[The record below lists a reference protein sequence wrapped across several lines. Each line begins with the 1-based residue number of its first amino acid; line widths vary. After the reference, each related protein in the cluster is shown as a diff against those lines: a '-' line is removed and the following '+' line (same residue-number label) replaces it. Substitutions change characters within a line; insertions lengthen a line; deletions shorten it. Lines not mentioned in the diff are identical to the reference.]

1 MDANYA
7 LAASSAFED
16 KVRLKVRVERI
27 IYPKNGQTSG
37 SWTIAAF
44 RIEEVLEGEVPE
56 CFQWSLRFTAK
67 GSMPALNARDT
78 YTMVAHLVE
87 DAKYGLQYEVDL
99 MCLDYDLTDKDDQ
112 LKFFSFFLTP
122 TQTAAL
128 YENCDN
134 PLVLLQNHDTKA
146 LMKIKGIGPVTAQR
160 MINKYED
167 SKDLSLAFVR
177 FYDLG
182 LTKGAIEKLV
192 HFYGSPEAAVEVIEK
207 NPYLLIIQVP
217 GYGWAKADAIAMS
230 QGLAH
235 DSDERMGAYLVHYLR
250 EQAEMNG
257 NSWVSVEDL
266 CVVIDQVC
274 DPQNDERIYELI
286 RRNIKNHVLY
296 YDKETERVGLME
308 YRELEQQIANE
319 ILRIQRG
326 AAHIEINPERA
337 ETIIRSVELEQGFE
351 YTEEQRTAIWN
362 TLNNQFSILTGG
374 AGCVDCD
381 TEFFNGERWK
391 RIADYQ
397 PGDKVLQY
405 NPETKTAQLVTP
417 LRYIKQNCEEFWHI
431 QGRIFD
437 QCVSD
442 DHLMAY
448 HRSRTDNLI
457 TEPAETFVPKIQKG
471 YYCTTPSGFFF
482 DGPGIDLTDE
492 QIELMCAVIC
502 DGSLMSA
509 TSERCRFH
517 LKKER
522 KKERLVD
529 ICQRANVAVVSSPSA
544 SEGYT
549 DFYLNTPL
557 RTKEFTAEWYSCS
570 QHQLQL
576 IANNIRFWD
585 GHEYKNGSSNFS
597 SNVKANA
604 DFVQFVFASTGHRS
618 SIYTL
623 NRSGEQYL
631 TNGKTY
637 TRKSVDF
644 RVNYATSSKVPYPY
658 AKDKGTAITRV
669 RSIDGYKYCFTLP
682 TGYWV
687 SRRNGK
693 ISILHNCG
701 KSSTV
706 NGIAHVLEAHN
717 FRVAQVSLSG
727 RAASKLTEITHIE
740 GKTIHRLLKYD
751 PESGKFFHNK
761 ENPVPYDI
769 IIGDEVSMWGG
780 EITLSLLQAIPTGAK
795 VLFIGDT
802 KQLEAIGLASVLTD
816 TIKSNTM
823 PTVQLTKI
831 QRQQA
836 DSGIITQSLK
846 VACGEQIVGPK
857 TSGVEYRGVR
867 KDFKLVTYIDSALT
881 QSKIIDEF
889 KELYINQHV
898 PANDIQVLVPMRS
911 RGEASCRA
919 LNLAI
924 QEIVNG
930 TPSVDEITVPYTDG
944 NYKYSYTYRPND
956 RIIIMKNNYKTINIE
971 GNKEPIYNGNV
982 GYIKQIGPDF
992 MIVNLTEQGDIILG
1006 AEDYNNLSLGYA
1018 ITVHKKQGD
1027 SSPYVIGAIDSSS
1040 YALMSKELLYT
1051 MITRARKYCVL
1062 IGQKKILQQAVR
1074 ISRVKTKQTWLCEL
1088 LQEATKPKEYLDDQ
1102 KVSITQ
1108 L

>member
-362 TLNNQFSILTGG
+362 TLNNQFSILTGS
-374 AGCVDCD
+374 AGV
-381 TEFFNGERWK
+381 
-391 RIADYQ
+391 
-397 PGDKVLQY
+397 
-405 NPETKTAQLVTP
+405 
-417 LRYIKQNCEEFWHI
+417 
-431 QGRIFD
+431 
-437 QCVSD
+437 
-442 DHLMAY
+442 
-448 HRSRTDNLI
+448 
-457 TEPAETFVPKIQKG
+457 
-471 YYCTTPSGFFF
+471 
-482 DGPGIDLTDE
+482 
-492 QIELMCAVIC
+492 
-502 DGSLMSA
+502 
-509 TSERCRFH
+509 
-517 LKKER
+517 
-522 KKERLVD
+522 
-529 ICQRANVAVVSSPSA
+529 
-544 SEGYT
+544 
-549 DFYLNTPL
+549 
-557 RTKEFTAEWYSCS
+557 
-570 QHQLQL
+570 
-576 IANNIRFWD
+576 
-585 GHEYKNGSSNFS
+585 
-597 SNVKANA
+597 
-604 DFVQFVFASTGHRS
+604 
-618 SIYTL
+618 
-623 NRSGEQYL
+623 
-631 TNGKTY
+631 
-637 TRKSVDF
+637 
-644 RVNYATSSKVPYPY
+644 
-658 AKDKGTAITRV
+658 
-669 RSIDGYKYCFTLP
+669 
-682 TGYWV
+682 
-687 SRRNGK
+687 
-693 ISILHNCG
+693 G
-701 KSSTV
+701 KSSVV

-816 TIKSNTM
+816 TIKSHTM

-1062 IGQKKILQQAVR
+1062 IGQKKILQQAVK

-1088 LQEATKPKEYLDDQ
+1088 LQEATKPKEYLDEQ
-1102 KVSITQ
+1102 KV
-1108 L
+1108 

>member
-1 MDANYA
+1 MDANCA

-44 RIEEVLEGEVPE
+44 RIEEVLEGEVPD
-56 CFQWSLRFTAK
+56 CFQLSLRFTAK
-67 GSMPALNARDT
+67 GSMPALNALDT

-99 MCLDYDLTDKDDQ
+99 MCLDYDMTDKDDQ
-112 LKFFSFFLTP
+112 FKFFSFFLTP
-122 TQTAAL
+122 TQTATL
-128 YENCDN
+128 YESCDN
-134 PLVLLQNHDTKA
+134 PLELLQNHDTKA

-351 YTEEQRTAIWN
+351 YTEEQRTAIWH
-362 TLNNQFSILTGG
+362 TLNNQFSILTGS
-374 AGCVDCD
+374 AG
-381 TEFFNGERWK
+381 T
-391 RIADYQ
+391 
-397 PGDKVLQY
+397 
-405 NPETKTAQLVTP
+405 
-417 LRYIKQNCEEFWHI
+417 
-431 QGRIFD
+431 
-437 QCVSD
+437 
-442 DHLMAY
+442 
-448 HRSRTDNLI
+448 
-457 TEPAETFVPKIQKG
+457 
-471 YYCTTPSGFFF
+471 
-482 DGPGIDLTDE
+482 
-492 QIELMCAVIC
+492 
-502 DGSLMSA
+502 
-509 TSERCRFH
+509 
-517 LKKER
+517 
-522 KKERLVD
+522 
-529 ICQRANVAVVSSPSA
+529 
-544 SEGYT
+544 
-549 DFYLNTPL
+549 
-557 RTKEFTAEWYSCS
+557 
-570 QHQLQL
+570 
-576 IANNIRFWD
+576 
-585 GHEYKNGSSNFS
+585 
-597 SNVKANA
+597 
-604 DFVQFVFASTGHRS
+604 
-618 SIYTL
+618 
-623 NRSGEQYL
+623 
-631 TNGKTY
+631 
-637 TRKSVDF
+637 
-644 RVNYATSSKVPYPY
+644 
-658 AKDKGTAITRV
+658 
-669 RSIDGYKYCFTLP
+669 
-682 TGYWV
+682 
-687 SRRNGK
+687 
-693 ISILHNCG
+693 G
-701 KSSTV
+701 KSSAV

-751 PESGKFFHNK
+751 PDSGKFFHNK
-761 ENPVPYDI
+761 ENHVPYDI

-816 TIKSNTM
+816 TIKSHTM

-898 PANDIQVLVPMRS
+898 SANDIQVLVPMRS

-930 TPSVDEITVPYTDG
+930 KPSVDEITVPYTDG

-992 MIVNLTEQGDIILG
+992 MIVNLTEQGDIVLG
-1006 AEDYNNLSLGYA
+1006 ADDYNNLSLGYA

-1062 IGQKKILQQAVR
+1062 VGQKKILQQAVR

-1088 LQEATKPKEYLDDQ
+1088 LQEATKPKE
-1102 KVSITQ
+1102 
-1108 L
+1108 

>member
-44 RIEEVLEGEVPE
+44 RIEEVLEGEVPD

-362 TLNNQFSILTGG
+362 TLNNQFSILTGS
-374 AGCVDCD
+374 AGV
-381 TEFFNGERWK
+381 
-391 RIADYQ
+391 
-397 PGDKVLQY
+397 
-405 NPETKTAQLVTP
+405 
-417 LRYIKQNCEEFWHI
+417 
-431 QGRIFD
+431 
-437 QCVSD
+437 
-442 DHLMAY
+442 
-448 HRSRTDNLI
+448 
-457 TEPAETFVPKIQKG
+457 
-471 YYCTTPSGFFF
+471 
-482 DGPGIDLTDE
+482 
-492 QIELMCAVIC
+492 
-502 DGSLMSA
+502 
-509 TSERCRFH
+509 
-517 LKKER
+517 
-522 KKERLVD
+522 
-529 ICQRANVAVVSSPSA
+529 
-544 SEGYT
+544 
-549 DFYLNTPL
+549 
-557 RTKEFTAEWYSCS
+557 
-570 QHQLQL
+570 
-576 IANNIRFWD
+576 
-585 GHEYKNGSSNFS
+585 
-597 SNVKANA
+597 
-604 DFVQFVFASTGHRS
+604 
-618 SIYTL
+618 
-623 NRSGEQYL
+623 
-631 TNGKTY
+631 
-637 TRKSVDF
+637 
-644 RVNYATSSKVPYPY
+644 
-658 AKDKGTAITRV
+658 
-669 RSIDGYKYCFTLP
+669 
-682 TGYWV
+682 
-687 SRRNGK
+687 
-693 ISILHNCG
+693 G
-701 KSSTV
+701 KSSVV

-761 ENPVPYDI
+761 ENPLPYDI

-816 TIKSNTM
+816 TIKSHTM

-1062 IGQKKILQQAVR
+1062 IGQKKILQQAVK

-1088 LQEATKPKEYLDDQ
+1088 LQEATKSKESLDEQ
-1102 KVSITQ
+1102 KV
-1108 L
+1108 

>member
-67 GSMPALNARDT
+67 GSMPALNALDT

-326 AAHIEINPERA
+326 AAHIEINSERA

-362 TLNNQFSILTGG
+362 TLDNQFSILTGS
-374 AGCVDCD
+374 AGV
-381 TEFFNGERWK
+381 
-391 RIADYQ
+391 
-397 PGDKVLQY
+397 
-405 NPETKTAQLVTP
+405 
-417 LRYIKQNCEEFWHI
+417 
-431 QGRIFD
+431 
-437 QCVSD
+437 
-442 DHLMAY
+442 
-448 HRSRTDNLI
+448 
-457 TEPAETFVPKIQKG
+457 
-471 YYCTTPSGFFF
+471 
-482 DGPGIDLTDE
+482 
-492 QIELMCAVIC
+492 
-502 DGSLMSA
+502 
-509 TSERCRFH
+509 
-517 LKKER
+517 
-522 KKERLVD
+522 
-529 ICQRANVAVVSSPSA
+529 
-544 SEGYT
+544 
-549 DFYLNTPL
+549 
-557 RTKEFTAEWYSCS
+557 
-570 QHQLQL
+570 
-576 IANNIRFWD
+576 
-585 GHEYKNGSSNFS
+585 
-597 SNVKANA
+597 
-604 DFVQFVFASTGHRS
+604 
-618 SIYTL
+618 
-623 NRSGEQYL
+623 
-631 TNGKTY
+631 
-637 TRKSVDF
+637 
-644 RVNYATSSKVPYPY
+644 
-658 AKDKGTAITRV
+658 
-669 RSIDGYKYCFTLP
+669 
-682 TGYWV
+682 
-687 SRRNGK
+687 
-693 ISILHNCG
+693 G
-701 KSSTV
+701 KSSVV

-992 MIVNLTEQGDIILG
+992 MIVNLTEQGDIVLG

>member
-362 TLNNQFSILTGG
+362 TLNNQFSILTGS
-374 AGCVDCD
+374 AGV
-381 TEFFNGERWK
+381 
-391 RIADYQ
+391 
-397 PGDKVLQY
+397 
-405 NPETKTAQLVTP
+405 
-417 LRYIKQNCEEFWHI
+417 
-431 QGRIFD
+431 
-437 QCVSD
+437 
-442 DHLMAY
+442 
-448 HRSRTDNLI
+448 
-457 TEPAETFVPKIQKG
+457 
-471 YYCTTPSGFFF
+471 
-482 DGPGIDLTDE
+482 
-492 QIELMCAVIC
+492 
-502 DGSLMSA
+502 
-509 TSERCRFH
+509 
-517 LKKER
+517 
-522 KKERLVD
+522 
-529 ICQRANVAVVSSPSA
+529 
-544 SEGYT
+544 
-549 DFYLNTPL
+549 
-557 RTKEFTAEWYSCS
+557 
-570 QHQLQL
+570 
-576 IANNIRFWD
+576 
-585 GHEYKNGSSNFS
+585 
-597 SNVKANA
+597 
-604 DFVQFVFASTGHRS
+604 
-618 SIYTL
+618 
-623 NRSGEQYL
+623 
-631 TNGKTY
+631 
-637 TRKSVDF
+637 
-644 RVNYATSSKVPYPY
+644 
-658 AKDKGTAITRV
+658 
-669 RSIDGYKYCFTLP
+669 
-682 TGYWV
+682 
-687 SRRNGK
+687 
-693 ISILHNCG
+693 G
-701 KSSTV
+701 KSSVV

-761 ENPVPYDI
+761 ENPLPYDI

-1062 IGQKKILQQAVR
+1062 IGQKKILQQAVK

-1088 LQEATKPKEYLDDQ
+1088 LQEATKSKESLDEQ
-1102 KVSITQ
+1102 KV
-1108 L
+1108 

>member
-67 GSMPALNARDT
+67 GSMPALNALDT

-362 TLNNQFSILTGG
+362 TLNNQFSILTGS
-374 AGCVDCD
+374 AGV
-381 TEFFNGERWK
+381 
-391 RIADYQ
+391 
-397 PGDKVLQY
+397 
-405 NPETKTAQLVTP
+405 
-417 LRYIKQNCEEFWHI
+417 
-431 QGRIFD
+431 
-437 QCVSD
+437 
-442 DHLMAY
+442 
-448 HRSRTDNLI
+448 
-457 TEPAETFVPKIQKG
+457 
-471 YYCTTPSGFFF
+471 
-482 DGPGIDLTDE
+482 
-492 QIELMCAVIC
+492 
-502 DGSLMSA
+502 
-509 TSERCRFH
+509 
-517 LKKER
+517 
-522 KKERLVD
+522 
-529 ICQRANVAVVSSPSA
+529 
-544 SEGYT
+544 
-549 DFYLNTPL
+549 
-557 RTKEFTAEWYSCS
+557 
-570 QHQLQL
+570 
-576 IANNIRFWD
+576 
-585 GHEYKNGSSNFS
+585 
-597 SNVKANA
+597 
-604 DFVQFVFASTGHRS
+604 
-618 SIYTL
+618 
-623 NRSGEQYL
+623 
-631 TNGKTY
+631 
-637 TRKSVDF
+637 
-644 RVNYATSSKVPYPY
+644 
-658 AKDKGTAITRV
+658 
-669 RSIDGYKYCFTLP
+669 
-682 TGYWV
+682 
-687 SRRNGK
+687 
-693 ISILHNCG
+693 G
-701 KSSTV
+701 KSSVV

-992 MIVNLTEQGDIILG
+992 MIVNLTEQGDIVLG
-1006 AEDYNNLSLGYA
+1006 VEDYNNLSLGYA

-1062 IGQKKILQQAVR
+1062 IGQKKILQQAVK

-1088 LQEATKPKEYLDDQ
+1088 LQEATKSKESLDEQ
-1102 KVSITQ
+1102 KV
-1108 L
+1108 

>member
-44 RIEEVLEGEVPE
+44 RIEEVLEGEVPD
-56 CFQWSLRFTAK
+56 CFQRSLRFTAK

-134 PLVLLQNHDTKA
+134 PLALLQNHDTKA
-146 LMKIKGIGPVTAQR
+146 LTKIKGIGPVTAQR

-362 TLNNQFSILTGG
+362 TLNNQFSILTGS
-374 AGCVDCD
+374 AGV
-381 TEFFNGERWK
+381 
-391 RIADYQ
+391 
-397 PGDKVLQY
+397 
-405 NPETKTAQLVTP
+405 
-417 LRYIKQNCEEFWHI
+417 
-431 QGRIFD
+431 
-437 QCVSD
+437 
-442 DHLMAY
+442 
-448 HRSRTDNLI
+448 
-457 TEPAETFVPKIQKG
+457 
-471 YYCTTPSGFFF
+471 
-482 DGPGIDLTDE
+482 
-492 QIELMCAVIC
+492 
-502 DGSLMSA
+502 
-509 TSERCRFH
+509 
-517 LKKER
+517 
-522 KKERLVD
+522 
-529 ICQRANVAVVSSPSA
+529 
-544 SEGYT
+544 
-549 DFYLNTPL
+549 
-557 RTKEFTAEWYSCS
+557 
-570 QHQLQL
+570 
-576 IANNIRFWD
+576 
-585 GHEYKNGSSNFS
+585 
-597 SNVKANA
+597 
-604 DFVQFVFASTGHRS
+604 
-618 SIYTL
+618 
-623 NRSGEQYL
+623 
-631 TNGKTY
+631 
-637 TRKSVDF
+637 
-644 RVNYATSSKVPYPY
+644 
-658 AKDKGTAITRV
+658 
-669 RSIDGYKYCFTLP
+669 
-682 TGYWV
+682 
-687 SRRNGK
+687 
-693 ISILHNCG
+693 G
-701 KSSTV
+701 KSSVV

-816 TIKSNTM
+816 TIKSHTM

-992 MIVNLTEQGDIILG
+992 MIVNLTEQGDIVLG

-1062 IGQKKILQQAVR
+1062 IGQKKILQQAVK

-1088 LQEATKPKEYLDDQ
+1088 LQEATKPKESLDEQ
-1102 KVSITQ
+1102 KV
-1108 L
+1108 

>member
-160 MINKYED
+160 IINKYED

-326 AAHIEINPERA
+326 AAHIEINSERA

-362 TLNNQFSILTGG
+362 TLDNQFSILTGS
-374 AGCVDCD
+374 AGV
-381 TEFFNGERWK
+381 
-391 RIADYQ
+391 
-397 PGDKVLQY
+397 
-405 NPETKTAQLVTP
+405 
-417 LRYIKQNCEEFWHI
+417 
-431 QGRIFD
+431 
-437 QCVSD
+437 
-442 DHLMAY
+442 
-448 HRSRTDNLI
+448 
-457 TEPAETFVPKIQKG
+457 
-471 YYCTTPSGFFF
+471 
-482 DGPGIDLTDE
+482 
-492 QIELMCAVIC
+492 
-502 DGSLMSA
+502 
-509 TSERCRFH
+509 
-517 LKKER
+517 
-522 KKERLVD
+522 
-529 ICQRANVAVVSSPSA
+529 
-544 SEGYT
+544 
-549 DFYLNTPL
+549 
-557 RTKEFTAEWYSCS
+557 
-570 QHQLQL
+570 
-576 IANNIRFWD
+576 
-585 GHEYKNGSSNFS
+585 
-597 SNVKANA
+597 
-604 DFVQFVFASTGHRS
+604 
-618 SIYTL
+618 
-623 NRSGEQYL
+623 
-631 TNGKTY
+631 
-637 TRKSVDF
+637 
-644 RVNYATSSKVPYPY
+644 
-658 AKDKGTAITRV
+658 
-669 RSIDGYKYCFTLP
+669 
-682 TGYWV
+682 
-687 SRRNGK
+687 
-693 ISILHNCG
+693 G
-701 KSSTV
+701 KSSVV

-816 TIKSNTM
+816 TIKSHTM

-992 MIVNLTEQGDIILG
+992 MIVNLTEQGDIVLG
-1006 AEDYNNLSLGYA
+1006 VEDYNNLSLGYA

-1062 IGQKKILQQAVR
+1062 IGQKKILQQAVK

-1088 LQEATKPKEYLDDQ
+1088 LQEATKSKESLDEQ
-1102 KVSITQ
+1102 KV
-1108 L
+1108 

>member
-56 CFQWSLRFTAK
+56 CFQWSLRFNAK

-362 TLNNQFSILTGG
+362 TLNNQFSILTGS
-374 AGCVDCD
+374 AGV
-381 TEFFNGERWK
+381 
-391 RIADYQ
+391 
-397 PGDKVLQY
+397 
-405 NPETKTAQLVTP
+405 
-417 LRYIKQNCEEFWHI
+417 
-431 QGRIFD
+431 
-437 QCVSD
+437 
-442 DHLMAY
+442 
-448 HRSRTDNLI
+448 
-457 TEPAETFVPKIQKG
+457 
-471 YYCTTPSGFFF
+471 
-482 DGPGIDLTDE
+482 
-492 QIELMCAVIC
+492 
-502 DGSLMSA
+502 
-509 TSERCRFH
+509 
-517 LKKER
+517 
-522 KKERLVD
+522 
-529 ICQRANVAVVSSPSA
+529 
-544 SEGYT
+544 
-549 DFYLNTPL
+549 
-557 RTKEFTAEWYSCS
+557 
-570 QHQLQL
+570 
-576 IANNIRFWD
+576 
-585 GHEYKNGSSNFS
+585 
-597 SNVKANA
+597 
-604 DFVQFVFASTGHRS
+604 
-618 SIYTL
+618 
-623 NRSGEQYL
+623 
-631 TNGKTY
+631 
-637 TRKSVDF
+637 
-644 RVNYATSSKVPYPY
+644 
-658 AKDKGTAITRV
+658 
-669 RSIDGYKYCFTLP
+669 
-682 TGYWV
+682 
-687 SRRNGK
+687 
-693 ISILHNCG
+693 G
-701 KSSTV
+701 KSSVV

-751 PESGKFFHNK
+751 LESGKFFHNK
-761 ENPVPYDI
+761 ENPLPYDI

-816 TIKSNTM
+816 TIKSHTM

-1062 IGQKKILQQAVR
+1062 IGQKKILQQAVK

-1088 LQEATKPKEYLDDQ
+1088 LQEATKPKEYADDQ
-1102 KVSITQ
+1102 QV
-1108 L
+1108 

>member
-1 MDANYA
+1 MDANCA

-44 RIEEVLEGEVPE
+44 RIEEVLGGEVPD
-56 CFQWSLRFTAK
+56 CFQLSLRFTAK
-67 GSMPALNARDT
+67 GSMPALNALDT

-99 MCLDYDLTDKDDQ
+99 MCLDYDMTDKDDQ
-112 LKFFSFFLTP
+112 FKFFSFFLTP
-122 TQTAAL
+122 TQTATL
-128 YENCDN
+128 YESCDN
-134 PLVLLQNHDTKA
+134 PLELLQNHDTKA

-167 SKDLSLAFVR
+167 GKDLSLAFVR

-257 NSWVSVEDL
+257 NSWVSIEDL

-351 YTEEQRTAIWN
+351 YTEEQRTAIWH
-362 TLNNQFSILTGG
+362 TLNNQFSILTGS
-374 AGCVDCD
+374 AG
-381 TEFFNGERWK
+381 T
-391 RIADYQ
+391 
-397 PGDKVLQY
+397 
-405 NPETKTAQLVTP
+405 
-417 LRYIKQNCEEFWHI
+417 
-431 QGRIFD
+431 
-437 QCVSD
+437 
-442 DHLMAY
+442 
-448 HRSRTDNLI
+448 
-457 TEPAETFVPKIQKG
+457 
-471 YYCTTPSGFFF
+471 
-482 DGPGIDLTDE
+482 
-492 QIELMCAVIC
+492 
-502 DGSLMSA
+502 
-509 TSERCRFH
+509 
-517 LKKER
+517 
-522 KKERLVD
+522 
-529 ICQRANVAVVSSPSA
+529 
-544 SEGYT
+544 
-549 DFYLNTPL
+549 
-557 RTKEFTAEWYSCS
+557 
-570 QHQLQL
+570 
-576 IANNIRFWD
+576 
-585 GHEYKNGSSNFS
+585 
-597 SNVKANA
+597 
-604 DFVQFVFASTGHRS
+604 
-618 SIYTL
+618 
-623 NRSGEQYL
+623 
-631 TNGKTY
+631 
-637 TRKSVDF
+637 
-644 RVNYATSSKVPYPY
+644 
-658 AKDKGTAITRV
+658 
-669 RSIDGYKYCFTLP
+669 
-682 TGYWV
+682 
-687 SRRNGK
+687 
-693 ISILHNCG
+693 G
-701 KSSTV
+701 KSSAV

-751 PESGKFFHNK
+751 PDSGKFFHNK

-816 TIKSNTM
+816 TIKSHTM

-898 PANDIQVLVPMRS
+898 SANDIQVLVPMRS

-930 TPSVDEITVPYTDG
+930 KPSVDEITVPYTDG

-956 RIIIMKNNYKTINIE
+956 RIIIMKNNYKTINME

-992 MIVNLTEQGDIILG
+992 MIVNLTEQGDIVLG
-1006 AEDYNNLSLGYA
+1006 ADDYNNLSLGYA

-1062 IGQKKILQQAVR
+1062 VGQKKILQQAVR

-1102 KVSITQ
+1102 QV
-1108 L
+1108 

>member
-274 DPQNDERIYELI
+274 DPHNDERIYELI

-326 AAHIEINPERA
+326 AAHIEINSERA

-362 TLNNQFSILTGG
+362 TLDNQFSILTGS
-374 AGCVDCD
+374 AGV
-381 TEFFNGERWK
+381 
-391 RIADYQ
+391 
-397 PGDKVLQY
+397 
-405 NPETKTAQLVTP
+405 
-417 LRYIKQNCEEFWHI
+417 
-431 QGRIFD
+431 
-437 QCVSD
+437 
-442 DHLMAY
+442 
-448 HRSRTDNLI
+448 
-457 TEPAETFVPKIQKG
+457 
-471 YYCTTPSGFFF
+471 
-482 DGPGIDLTDE
+482 
-492 QIELMCAVIC
+492 
-502 DGSLMSA
+502 
-509 TSERCRFH
+509 
-517 LKKER
+517 
-522 KKERLVD
+522 
-529 ICQRANVAVVSSPSA
+529 
-544 SEGYT
+544 
-549 DFYLNTPL
+549 
-557 RTKEFTAEWYSCS
+557 
-570 QHQLQL
+570 
-576 IANNIRFWD
+576 
-585 GHEYKNGSSNFS
+585 
-597 SNVKANA
+597 
-604 DFVQFVFASTGHRS
+604 
-618 SIYTL
+618 
-623 NRSGEQYL
+623 
-631 TNGKTY
+631 
-637 TRKSVDF
+637 
-644 RVNYATSSKVPYPY
+644 
-658 AKDKGTAITRV
+658 
-669 RSIDGYKYCFTLP
+669 
-682 TGYWV
+682 
-687 SRRNGK
+687 
-693 ISILHNCG
+693 G
-701 KSSTV
+701 KSSVV

-816 TIKSNTM
+816 TIKSHTM

-992 MIVNLTEQGDIILG
+992 MIVNLTEQGDIVLG
-1006 AEDYNNLSLGYA
+1006 VEDYNNLSLGYA

-1062 IGQKKILQQAVR
+1062 IGQKKILQQAVK

-1088 LQEATKPKEYLDDQ
+1088 LQEATKSKEYADDQ
-1102 KVSITQ
+1102 QV
-1108 L
+1108 

>member
-16 KVRLKVRVERI
+16 KVRLNVRVERI

-362 TLNNQFSILTGG
+362 TLNNQFSILTGS
-374 AGCVDCD
+374 AGV
-381 TEFFNGERWK
+381 
-391 RIADYQ
+391 
-397 PGDKVLQY
+397 
-405 NPETKTAQLVTP
+405 
-417 LRYIKQNCEEFWHI
+417 
-431 QGRIFD
+431 
-437 QCVSD
+437 
-442 DHLMAY
+442 
-448 HRSRTDNLI
+448 
-457 TEPAETFVPKIQKG
+457 
-471 YYCTTPSGFFF
+471 
-482 DGPGIDLTDE
+482 
-492 QIELMCAVIC
+492 
-502 DGSLMSA
+502 
-509 TSERCRFH
+509 
-517 LKKER
+517 
-522 KKERLVD
+522 
-529 ICQRANVAVVSSPSA
+529 
-544 SEGYT
+544 
-549 DFYLNTPL
+549 
-557 RTKEFTAEWYSCS
+557 
-570 QHQLQL
+570 
-576 IANNIRFWD
+576 
-585 GHEYKNGSSNFS
+585 
-597 SNVKANA
+597 
-604 DFVQFVFASTGHRS
+604 
-618 SIYTL
+618 
-623 NRSGEQYL
+623 
-631 TNGKTY
+631 
-637 TRKSVDF
+637 
-644 RVNYATSSKVPYPY
+644 
-658 AKDKGTAITRV
+658 
-669 RSIDGYKYCFTLP
+669 
-682 TGYWV
+682 
-687 SRRNGK
+687 
-693 ISILHNCG
+693 G
-701 KSSTV
+701 KSSVV

-740 GKTIHRLLKYD
+740 GKTIHRLLKYE

-761 ENPVPYDI
+761 ENPLPYDI

-816 TIKSNTM
+816 TIKSHTM

-1062 IGQKKILQQAVR
+1062 IGQKKILQQAVK

-1088 LQEATKPKEYLDDQ
+1088 LQEATKSKESLDEQ
-1102 KVSITQ
+1102 KV
-1108 L
+1108 

>member
-326 AAHIEINPERA
+326 AAHIEINSERA

-362 TLNNQFSILTGG
+362 TLNNQFSILTGS
-374 AGCVDCD
+374 AGV
-381 TEFFNGERWK
+381 
-391 RIADYQ
+391 
-397 PGDKVLQY
+397 
-405 NPETKTAQLVTP
+405 
-417 LRYIKQNCEEFWHI
+417 
-431 QGRIFD
+431 
-437 QCVSD
+437 
-442 DHLMAY
+442 
-448 HRSRTDNLI
+448 
-457 TEPAETFVPKIQKG
+457 
-471 YYCTTPSGFFF
+471 
-482 DGPGIDLTDE
+482 
-492 QIELMCAVIC
+492 
-502 DGSLMSA
+502 
-509 TSERCRFH
+509 
-517 LKKER
+517 
-522 KKERLVD
+522 
-529 ICQRANVAVVSSPSA
+529 
-544 SEGYT
+544 
-549 DFYLNTPL
+549 
-557 RTKEFTAEWYSCS
+557 
-570 QHQLQL
+570 
-576 IANNIRFWD
+576 
-585 GHEYKNGSSNFS
+585 
-597 SNVKANA
+597 
-604 DFVQFVFASTGHRS
+604 
-618 SIYTL
+618 
-623 NRSGEQYL
+623 
-631 TNGKTY
+631 
-637 TRKSVDF
+637 
-644 RVNYATSSKVPYPY
+644 
-658 AKDKGTAITRV
+658 
-669 RSIDGYKYCFTLP
+669 
-682 TGYWV
+682 
-687 SRRNGK
+687 
-693 ISILHNCG
+693 G
-701 KSSTV
+701 KSSVV

-816 TIKSNTM
+816 TIKSHTM

-992 MIVNLTEQGDIILG
+992 MIVNLTEQGDIVLG
-1006 AEDYNNLSLGYA
+1006 VEDYNNLSLGYA

-1062 IGQKKILQQAVR
+1062 IGQKKILQQAVK

-1088 LQEATKPKEYLDDQ
+1088 LQEATKSKESLDEQ
-1102 KVSITQ
+1102 KV
-1108 L
+1108 

>member
-362 TLNNQFSILTGG
+362 TLDNQFSILTGS
-374 AGCVDCD
+374 AGV
-381 TEFFNGERWK
+381 
-391 RIADYQ
+391 
-397 PGDKVLQY
+397 
-405 NPETKTAQLVTP
+405 
-417 LRYIKQNCEEFWHI
+417 
-431 QGRIFD
+431 
-437 QCVSD
+437 
-442 DHLMAY
+442 
-448 HRSRTDNLI
+448 
-457 TEPAETFVPKIQKG
+457 
-471 YYCTTPSGFFF
+471 
-482 DGPGIDLTDE
+482 
-492 QIELMCAVIC
+492 
-502 DGSLMSA
+502 
-509 TSERCRFH
+509 
-517 LKKER
+517 
-522 KKERLVD
+522 
-529 ICQRANVAVVSSPSA
+529 
-544 SEGYT
+544 
-549 DFYLNTPL
+549 
-557 RTKEFTAEWYSCS
+557 
-570 QHQLQL
+570 
-576 IANNIRFWD
+576 
-585 GHEYKNGSSNFS
+585 
-597 SNVKANA
+597 
-604 DFVQFVFASTGHRS
+604 
-618 SIYTL
+618 
-623 NRSGEQYL
+623 
-631 TNGKTY
+631 
-637 TRKSVDF
+637 
-644 RVNYATSSKVPYPY
+644 
-658 AKDKGTAITRV
+658 
-669 RSIDGYKYCFTLP
+669 
-682 TGYWV
+682 
-687 SRRNGK
+687 
-693 ISILHNCG
+693 G
-701 KSSTV
+701 KSSVV

-816 TIKSNTM
+816 TIKSHTM

-1062 IGQKKILQQAVR
+1062 IGQKKILQQAVK

-1088 LQEATKPKEYLDDQ
+1088 LQEATKPKEYADDQ
-1102 KVSITQ
+1102 QV
-1108 L
+1108 

>member
-362 TLNNQFSILTGG
+362 TLNNQFSILTGS
-374 AGCVDCD
+374 AGV
-381 TEFFNGERWK
+381 
-391 RIADYQ
+391 
-397 PGDKVLQY
+397 
-405 NPETKTAQLVTP
+405 
-417 LRYIKQNCEEFWHI
+417 
-431 QGRIFD
+431 
-437 QCVSD
+437 
-442 DHLMAY
+442 
-448 HRSRTDNLI
+448 
-457 TEPAETFVPKIQKG
+457 
-471 YYCTTPSGFFF
+471 
-482 DGPGIDLTDE
+482 
-492 QIELMCAVIC
+492 
-502 DGSLMSA
+502 
-509 TSERCRFH
+509 
-517 LKKER
+517 
-522 KKERLVD
+522 
-529 ICQRANVAVVSSPSA
+529 
-544 SEGYT
+544 
-549 DFYLNTPL
+549 
-557 RTKEFTAEWYSCS
+557 
-570 QHQLQL
+570 
-576 IANNIRFWD
+576 
-585 GHEYKNGSSNFS
+585 
-597 SNVKANA
+597 
-604 DFVQFVFASTGHRS
+604 
-618 SIYTL
+618 
-623 NRSGEQYL
+623 
-631 TNGKTY
+631 
-637 TRKSVDF
+637 
-644 RVNYATSSKVPYPY
+644 
-658 AKDKGTAITRV
+658 
-669 RSIDGYKYCFTLP
+669 
-682 TGYWV
+682 
-687 SRRNGK
+687 
-693 ISILHNCG
+693 G
-701 KSSTV
+701 KSSVV

-761 ENPVPYDI
+761 ENPLPYDI

-816 TIKSNTM
+816 TIKSHTM

-992 MIVNLTEQGDIILG
+992 MIVNLTEQGDIVLG

-1062 IGQKKILQQAVR
+1062 IGQKKILQQAVK

-1088 LQEATKPKEYLDDQ
+1088 LQEATKPKEYADDQ
-1102 KVSITQ
+1102 QV
-1108 L
+1108 

>member
-362 TLNNQFSILTGG
+362 TLNNQFSILTGS
-374 AGCVDCD
+374 AGV
-381 TEFFNGERWK
+381 
-391 RIADYQ
+391 
-397 PGDKVLQY
+397 
-405 NPETKTAQLVTP
+405 
-417 LRYIKQNCEEFWHI
+417 
-431 QGRIFD
+431 
-437 QCVSD
+437 
-442 DHLMAY
+442 
-448 HRSRTDNLI
+448 
-457 TEPAETFVPKIQKG
+457 
-471 YYCTTPSGFFF
+471 
-482 DGPGIDLTDE
+482 
-492 QIELMCAVIC
+492 
-502 DGSLMSA
+502 
-509 TSERCRFH
+509 
-517 LKKER
+517 
-522 KKERLVD
+522 
-529 ICQRANVAVVSSPSA
+529 
-544 SEGYT
+544 
-549 DFYLNTPL
+549 
-557 RTKEFTAEWYSCS
+557 
-570 QHQLQL
+570 
-576 IANNIRFWD
+576 
-585 GHEYKNGSSNFS
+585 
-597 SNVKANA
+597 
-604 DFVQFVFASTGHRS
+604 
-618 SIYTL
+618 
-623 NRSGEQYL
+623 
-631 TNGKTY
+631 
-637 TRKSVDF
+637 
-644 RVNYATSSKVPYPY
+644 
-658 AKDKGTAITRV
+658 
-669 RSIDGYKYCFTLP
+669 
-682 TGYWV
+682 
-687 SRRNGK
+687 
-693 ISILHNCG
+693 G
-701 KSSTV
+701 KSSVV

-992 MIVNLTEQGDIILG
+992 MIVNLTEQGDIVLG
-1006 AEDYNNLSLGYA
+1006 VEDYNNLSLGYA

-1062 IGQKKILQQAVR
+1062 IGQKKILQQAVK

-1088 LQEATKPKEYLDDQ
+1088 LQEATKSKESLDEQ
-1102 KVSITQ
+1102 KV
-1108 L
+1108 

>member
-362 TLNNQFSILTGG
+362 TLNNQFSILTGS
-374 AGCVDCD
+374 AGV
-381 TEFFNGERWK
+381 
-391 RIADYQ
+391 
-397 PGDKVLQY
+397 
-405 NPETKTAQLVTP
+405 
-417 LRYIKQNCEEFWHI
+417 
-431 QGRIFD
+431 
-437 QCVSD
+437 
-442 DHLMAY
+442 
-448 HRSRTDNLI
+448 
-457 TEPAETFVPKIQKG
+457 
-471 YYCTTPSGFFF
+471 
-482 DGPGIDLTDE
+482 
-492 QIELMCAVIC
+492 
-502 DGSLMSA
+502 
-509 TSERCRFH
+509 
-517 LKKER
+517 
-522 KKERLVD
+522 
-529 ICQRANVAVVSSPSA
+529 
-544 SEGYT
+544 
-549 DFYLNTPL
+549 
-557 RTKEFTAEWYSCS
+557 
-570 QHQLQL
+570 
-576 IANNIRFWD
+576 
-585 GHEYKNGSSNFS
+585 
-597 SNVKANA
+597 
-604 DFVQFVFASTGHRS
+604 
-618 SIYTL
+618 
-623 NRSGEQYL
+623 
-631 TNGKTY
+631 
-637 TRKSVDF
+637 
-644 RVNYATSSKVPYPY
+644 
-658 AKDKGTAITRV
+658 
-669 RSIDGYKYCFTLP
+669 
-682 TGYWV
+682 
-687 SRRNGK
+687 
-693 ISILHNCG
+693 G
-701 KSSTV
+701 KSSVV

-761 ENPVPYDI
+761 ENPLPYDI

-816 TIKSNTM
+816 TIKSHTM

-867 KDFKLVTYIDSALT
+867 KDFKLVTDIDSALT

-1062 IGQKKILQQAVR
+1062 IGQKKILQQAVK

-1088 LQEATKPKEYLDDQ
+1088 LQEATKSKESLDEQ
-1102 KVSITQ
+1102 KV
-1108 L
+1108 

>member
-67 GSMPALNARDT
+67 GSMPALNALDT

-362 TLNNQFSILTGG
+362 TLNNQFSILTGS
-374 AGCVDCD
+374 AGV
-381 TEFFNGERWK
+381 
-391 RIADYQ
+391 
-397 PGDKVLQY
+397 
-405 NPETKTAQLVTP
+405 
-417 LRYIKQNCEEFWHI
+417 
-431 QGRIFD
+431 
-437 QCVSD
+437 
-442 DHLMAY
+442 
-448 HRSRTDNLI
+448 
-457 TEPAETFVPKIQKG
+457 
-471 YYCTTPSGFFF
+471 
-482 DGPGIDLTDE
+482 
-492 QIELMCAVIC
+492 
-502 DGSLMSA
+502 
-509 TSERCRFH
+509 
-517 LKKER
+517 
-522 KKERLVD
+522 
-529 ICQRANVAVVSSPSA
+529 
-544 SEGYT
+544 
-549 DFYLNTPL
+549 
-557 RTKEFTAEWYSCS
+557 
-570 QHQLQL
+570 
-576 IANNIRFWD
+576 
-585 GHEYKNGSSNFS
+585 
-597 SNVKANA
+597 
-604 DFVQFVFASTGHRS
+604 
-618 SIYTL
+618 
-623 NRSGEQYL
+623 
-631 TNGKTY
+631 
-637 TRKSVDF
+637 
-644 RVNYATSSKVPYPY
+644 
-658 AKDKGTAITRV
+658 
-669 RSIDGYKYCFTLP
+669 
-682 TGYWV
+682 
-687 SRRNGK
+687 
-693 ISILHNCG
+693 G
-701 KSSTV
+701 KSSVV

-761 ENPVPYDI
+761 ENPLPYDI

-816 TIKSNTM
+816 TIKSHTM

-1062 IGQKKILQQAVR
+1062 IGQKKILQQAVK

-1088 LQEATKPKEYLDDQ
+1088 LQEATKSKESLDEQ
-1102 KVSITQ
+1102 KV
-1108 L
+1108 

>member
-7 LAASSAFED
+7 LAASSDFED

-351 YTEEQRTAIWN
+351 YTEEQRTAIWH
-362 TLNNQFSILTGG
+362 TLNNQFSILTGS
-374 AGCVDCD
+374 AG
-381 TEFFNGERWK
+381 T
-391 RIADYQ
+391 
-397 PGDKVLQY
+397 
-405 NPETKTAQLVTP
+405 
-417 LRYIKQNCEEFWHI
+417 
-431 QGRIFD
+431 
-437 QCVSD
+437 
-442 DHLMAY
+442 
-448 HRSRTDNLI
+448 
-457 TEPAETFVPKIQKG
+457 
-471 YYCTTPSGFFF
+471 
-482 DGPGIDLTDE
+482 
-492 QIELMCAVIC
+492 
-502 DGSLMSA
+502 
-509 TSERCRFH
+509 
-517 LKKER
+517 
-522 KKERLVD
+522 
-529 ICQRANVAVVSSPSA
+529 
-544 SEGYT
+544 
-549 DFYLNTPL
+549 
-557 RTKEFTAEWYSCS
+557 
-570 QHQLQL
+570 
-576 IANNIRFWD
+576 
-585 GHEYKNGSSNFS
+585 
-597 SNVKANA
+597 
-604 DFVQFVFASTGHRS
+604 
-618 SIYTL
+618 
-623 NRSGEQYL
+623 
-631 TNGKTY
+631 
-637 TRKSVDF
+637 
-644 RVNYATSSKVPYPY
+644 
-658 AKDKGTAITRV
+658 
-669 RSIDGYKYCFTLP
+669 
-682 TGYWV
+682 
-687 SRRNGK
+687 
-693 ISILHNCG
+693 G
-701 KSSTV
+701 KSSAV

-740 GKTIHRLLKYD
+740 GRTIHRLLKYD

-761 ENPVPYDI
+761 ENPLPYDI

-816 TIKSNTM
+816 TIKSHTM

-1062 IGQKKILQQAVR
+1062 IGQKKILQQAVK

-1088 LQEATKPKEYLDDQ
+1088 LQEATKSKESLDEQ
-1102 KVSITQ
+1102 KV
-1108 L
+1108 

>member
-362 TLNNQFSILTGG
+362 TLNNQFSILTGS
-374 AGCVDCD
+374 AGV
-381 TEFFNGERWK
+381 
-391 RIADYQ
+391 
-397 PGDKVLQY
+397 
-405 NPETKTAQLVTP
+405 
-417 LRYIKQNCEEFWHI
+417 
-431 QGRIFD
+431 
-437 QCVSD
+437 
-442 DHLMAY
+442 
-448 HRSRTDNLI
+448 
-457 TEPAETFVPKIQKG
+457 
-471 YYCTTPSGFFF
+471 
-482 DGPGIDLTDE
+482 
-492 QIELMCAVIC
+492 
-502 DGSLMSA
+502 
-509 TSERCRFH
+509 
-517 LKKER
+517 
-522 KKERLVD
+522 
-529 ICQRANVAVVSSPSA
+529 
-544 SEGYT
+544 
-549 DFYLNTPL
+549 
-557 RTKEFTAEWYSCS
+557 
-570 QHQLQL
+570 
-576 IANNIRFWD
+576 
-585 GHEYKNGSSNFS
+585 
-597 SNVKANA
+597 
-604 DFVQFVFASTGHRS
+604 
-618 SIYTL
+618 
-623 NRSGEQYL
+623 
-631 TNGKTY
+631 
-637 TRKSVDF
+637 
-644 RVNYATSSKVPYPY
+644 
-658 AKDKGTAITRV
+658 
-669 RSIDGYKYCFTLP
+669 
-682 TGYWV
+682 
-687 SRRNGK
+687 
-693 ISILHNCG
+693 G
-701 KSSTV
+701 KSSVV

-761 ENPVPYDI
+761 ENPLPYDI

-816 TIKSNTM
+816 TIKSHTM

-898 PANDIQVLVPMRS
+898 PASDIQVLVPMRS

-1062 IGQKKILQQAVR
+1062 IGQKKILQQAVK

-1088 LQEATKPKEYLDDQ
+1088 LQEATKSKESLDE
-1102 KVSITQ
+1102 
-1108 L
+1108 

>member
-146 LMKIKGIGPVTAQR
+146 LTKIKGIGPATAQR

-192 HFYGSPEAAVEVIEK
+192 HFYGSPEAAIEVIEK

-362 TLNNQFSILTGG
+362 TLNNQFSILTGS
-374 AGCVDCD
+374 AGV
-381 TEFFNGERWK
+381 
-391 RIADYQ
+391 
-397 PGDKVLQY
+397 
-405 NPETKTAQLVTP
+405 
-417 LRYIKQNCEEFWHI
+417 
-431 QGRIFD
+431 
-437 QCVSD
+437 
-442 DHLMAY
+442 
-448 HRSRTDNLI
+448 
-457 TEPAETFVPKIQKG
+457 
-471 YYCTTPSGFFF
+471 
-482 DGPGIDLTDE
+482 
-492 QIELMCAVIC
+492 
-502 DGSLMSA
+502 
-509 TSERCRFH
+509 
-517 LKKER
+517 
-522 KKERLVD
+522 
-529 ICQRANVAVVSSPSA
+529 
-544 SEGYT
+544 
-549 DFYLNTPL
+549 
-557 RTKEFTAEWYSCS
+557 
-570 QHQLQL
+570 
-576 IANNIRFWD
+576 
-585 GHEYKNGSSNFS
+585 
-597 SNVKANA
+597 
-604 DFVQFVFASTGHRS
+604 
-618 SIYTL
+618 
-623 NRSGEQYL
+623 
-631 TNGKTY
+631 
-637 TRKSVDF
+637 
-644 RVNYATSSKVPYPY
+644 
-658 AKDKGTAITRV
+658 
-669 RSIDGYKYCFTLP
+669 
-682 TGYWV
+682 
-687 SRRNGK
+687 
-693 ISILHNCG
+693 G
-701 KSSTV
+701 KSSVV

-761 ENPVPYDI
+761 ENPLPYDI

-992 MIVNLTEQGDIILG
+992 MIVNLTEQGDIVLG

-1088 LQEATKPKEYLDDQ
+1088 LQEATKPKEYADDQ
-1102 KVSITQ
+1102 QV
-1108 L
+1108 

>member
-7 LAASSAFED
+7 LAASSALED
-16 KVRLKVRVERI
+16 KVRLIVRVERI

-362 TLNNQFSILTGG
+362 TLDNQFSILTGS
-374 AGCVDCD
+374 AGV
-381 TEFFNGERWK
+381 
-391 RIADYQ
+391 
-397 PGDKVLQY
+397 
-405 NPETKTAQLVTP
+405 
-417 LRYIKQNCEEFWHI
+417 
-431 QGRIFD
+431 
-437 QCVSD
+437 
-442 DHLMAY
+442 
-448 HRSRTDNLI
+448 
-457 TEPAETFVPKIQKG
+457 
-471 YYCTTPSGFFF
+471 
-482 DGPGIDLTDE
+482 
-492 QIELMCAVIC
+492 
-502 DGSLMSA
+502 
-509 TSERCRFH
+509 
-517 LKKER
+517 
-522 KKERLVD
+522 
-529 ICQRANVAVVSSPSA
+529 
-544 SEGYT
+544 
-549 DFYLNTPL
+549 
-557 RTKEFTAEWYSCS
+557 
-570 QHQLQL
+570 
-576 IANNIRFWD
+576 
-585 GHEYKNGSSNFS
+585 
-597 SNVKANA
+597 
-604 DFVQFVFASTGHRS
+604 
-618 SIYTL
+618 
-623 NRSGEQYL
+623 
-631 TNGKTY
+631 
-637 TRKSVDF
+637 
-644 RVNYATSSKVPYPY
+644 
-658 AKDKGTAITRV
+658 
-669 RSIDGYKYCFTLP
+669 
-682 TGYWV
+682 
-687 SRRNGK
+687 
-693 ISILHNCG
+693 G
-701 KSSTV
+701 KSSVV

-761 ENPVPYDI
+761 ENPLPYDI

-816 TIKSNTM
+816 TIKSHTM

-1062 IGQKKILQQAVR
+1062 IGQKKILQQAVK

-1088 LQEATKPKEYLDDQ
+1088 LQEATKSKESLDEQ
-1102 KVSITQ
+1102 KV
-1108 L
+1108 

>member
-78 YTMVAHLVE
+78 YTMVTHLVE

-362 TLNNQFSILTGG
+362 TLDNQFSILTGS
-374 AGCVDCD
+374 AGV
-381 TEFFNGERWK
+381 
-391 RIADYQ
+391 
-397 PGDKVLQY
+397 
-405 NPETKTAQLVTP
+405 
-417 LRYIKQNCEEFWHI
+417 
-431 QGRIFD
+431 
-437 QCVSD
+437 
-442 DHLMAY
+442 
-448 HRSRTDNLI
+448 
-457 TEPAETFVPKIQKG
+457 
-471 YYCTTPSGFFF
+471 
-482 DGPGIDLTDE
+482 
-492 QIELMCAVIC
+492 
-502 DGSLMSA
+502 
-509 TSERCRFH
+509 
-517 LKKER
+517 
-522 KKERLVD
+522 
-529 ICQRANVAVVSSPSA
+529 
-544 SEGYT
+544 
-549 DFYLNTPL
+549 
-557 RTKEFTAEWYSCS
+557 
-570 QHQLQL
+570 
-576 IANNIRFWD
+576 
-585 GHEYKNGSSNFS
+585 
-597 SNVKANA
+597 
-604 DFVQFVFASTGHRS
+604 
-618 SIYTL
+618 
-623 NRSGEQYL
+623 
-631 TNGKTY
+631 
-637 TRKSVDF
+637 
-644 RVNYATSSKVPYPY
+644 
-658 AKDKGTAITRV
+658 
-669 RSIDGYKYCFTLP
+669 
-682 TGYWV
+682 
-687 SRRNGK
+687 
-693 ISILHNCG
+693 G
-701 KSSTV
+701 KSSVV
-706 NGIAHVLEAHN
+706 NGIAHVLGAHN

-816 TIKSNTM
+816 TIKSHTM

-1006 AEDYNNLSLGYA
+1006 VEDYNNLSLGYA

-1062 IGQKKILQQAVR
+1062 IGQKKILQQAVK

-1088 LQEATKPKEYLDDQ
+1088 LQEATKSKESLDEQ
-1102 KVSITQ
+1102 KV
-1108 L
+1108 

>member
-274 DPQNDERIYELI
+274 DPHNDERIYELI

-326 AAHIEINPERA
+326 AAHIEINSERA

-362 TLNNQFSILTGG
+362 TLDNQFSILTGS
-374 AGCVDCD
+374 AGV
-381 TEFFNGERWK
+381 
-391 RIADYQ
+391 
-397 PGDKVLQY
+397 
-405 NPETKTAQLVTP
+405 
-417 LRYIKQNCEEFWHI
+417 
-431 QGRIFD
+431 
-437 QCVSD
+437 
-442 DHLMAY
+442 
-448 HRSRTDNLI
+448 
-457 TEPAETFVPKIQKG
+457 
-471 YYCTTPSGFFF
+471 
-482 DGPGIDLTDE
+482 
-492 QIELMCAVIC
+492 
-502 DGSLMSA
+502 
-509 TSERCRFH
+509 
-517 LKKER
+517 
-522 KKERLVD
+522 
-529 ICQRANVAVVSSPSA
+529 
-544 SEGYT
+544 
-549 DFYLNTPL
+549 
-557 RTKEFTAEWYSCS
+557 
-570 QHQLQL
+570 
-576 IANNIRFWD
+576 
-585 GHEYKNGSSNFS
+585 
-597 SNVKANA
+597 
-604 DFVQFVFASTGHRS
+604 
-618 SIYTL
+618 
-623 NRSGEQYL
+623 
-631 TNGKTY
+631 
-637 TRKSVDF
+637 
-644 RVNYATSSKVPYPY
+644 
-658 AKDKGTAITRV
+658 
-669 RSIDGYKYCFTLP
+669 
-682 TGYWV
+682 
-687 SRRNGK
+687 
-693 ISILHNCG
+693 G
-701 KSSTV
+701 KSSVV

-761 ENPVPYDI
+761 ENPLPYDI

-816 TIKSNTM
+816 TIKSHTM

-1062 IGQKKILQQAVR
+1062 IGQKKILQQAVK

-1088 LQEATKPKEYLDDQ
+1088 LQEATKSKESLDEQ
-1102 KVSITQ
+1102 KV
-1108 L
+1108 

>member
-274 DPQNDERIYELI
+274 DPHNDERIYELI

-337 ETIIRSVELEQGFE
+337 ETIIHSVELEQGFE
-351 YTEEQRTAIWN
+351 YTEEQRTAIWH
-362 TLNNQFSILTGG
+362 TLNNQFSILTGS
-374 AGCVDCD
+374 AG
-381 TEFFNGERWK
+381 T
-391 RIADYQ
+391 
-397 PGDKVLQY
+397 
-405 NPETKTAQLVTP
+405 
-417 LRYIKQNCEEFWHI
+417 
-431 QGRIFD
+431 
-437 QCVSD
+437 
-442 DHLMAY
+442 
-448 HRSRTDNLI
+448 
-457 TEPAETFVPKIQKG
+457 
-471 YYCTTPSGFFF
+471 
-482 DGPGIDLTDE
+482 
-492 QIELMCAVIC
+492 
-502 DGSLMSA
+502 
-509 TSERCRFH
+509 
-517 LKKER
+517 
-522 KKERLVD
+522 
-529 ICQRANVAVVSSPSA
+529 
-544 SEGYT
+544 
-549 DFYLNTPL
+549 
-557 RTKEFTAEWYSCS
+557 
-570 QHQLQL
+570 
-576 IANNIRFWD
+576 
-585 GHEYKNGSSNFS
+585 
-597 SNVKANA
+597 
-604 DFVQFVFASTGHRS
+604 
-618 SIYTL
+618 
-623 NRSGEQYL
+623 
-631 TNGKTY
+631 
-637 TRKSVDF
+637 
-644 RVNYATSSKVPYPY
+644 
-658 AKDKGTAITRV
+658 
-669 RSIDGYKYCFTLP
+669 
-682 TGYWV
+682 
-687 SRRNGK
+687 
-693 ISILHNCG
+693 G
-701 KSSTV
+701 KSSAV

-740 GKTIHRLLKYD
+740 GRTIHRLLKYD

-761 ENPVPYDI
+761 ENPLPYDI

-816 TIKSNTM
+816 TIKSHTM

-956 RIIIMKNNYKTINIE
+956 RIIIMKNNYRTINIE

-992 MIVNLTEQGDIILG
+992 MIVNLTEQGDIVLG
-1006 AEDYNNLSLGYA
+1006 VEDYNNLSLGYA

-1062 IGQKKILQQAVR
+1062 IGQKKILQQAVK

-1088 LQEATKPKEYLDDQ
+1088 LQEATKPKEYADDQ
-1102 KVSITQ
+1102 KV
-1108 L
+1108 

>member
-362 TLNNQFSILTGG
+362 TLNNQFSILTGS
-374 AGCVDCD
+374 AGV
-381 TEFFNGERWK
+381 
-391 RIADYQ
+391 
-397 PGDKVLQY
+397 
-405 NPETKTAQLVTP
+405 
-417 LRYIKQNCEEFWHI
+417 
-431 QGRIFD
+431 
-437 QCVSD
+437 
-442 DHLMAY
+442 
-448 HRSRTDNLI
+448 
-457 TEPAETFVPKIQKG
+457 
-471 YYCTTPSGFFF
+471 
-482 DGPGIDLTDE
+482 
-492 QIELMCAVIC
+492 
-502 DGSLMSA
+502 
-509 TSERCRFH
+509 
-517 LKKER
+517 
-522 KKERLVD
+522 
-529 ICQRANVAVVSSPSA
+529 
-544 SEGYT
+544 
-549 DFYLNTPL
+549 
-557 RTKEFTAEWYSCS
+557 
-570 QHQLQL
+570 
-576 IANNIRFWD
+576 
-585 GHEYKNGSSNFS
+585 
-597 SNVKANA
+597 
-604 DFVQFVFASTGHRS
+604 
-618 SIYTL
+618 
-623 NRSGEQYL
+623 
-631 TNGKTY
+631 
-637 TRKSVDF
+637 
-644 RVNYATSSKVPYPY
+644 
-658 AKDKGTAITRV
+658 
-669 RSIDGYKYCFTLP
+669 
-682 TGYWV
+682 
-687 SRRNGK
+687 
-693 ISILHNCG
+693 G
-701 KSSTV
+701 KSSVV

-761 ENPVPYDI
+761 ENPLPYDI

-816 TIKSNTM
+816 TIKSHTM

-898 PANDIQVLVPMRS
+898 PASDIQVLVPMRS

-1062 IGQKKILQQAVR
+1062 IGQKKILQQAVK

-1088 LQEATKPKEYLDDQ
+1088 LQEATKSKESLDEQ
-1102 KVSITQ
+1102 KV
-1108 L
+1108 

>member
-274 DPQNDERIYELI
+274 DPQDDERIYELI

-351 YTEEQRTAIWN
+351 YTEEQRTAIWH
-362 TLNNQFSILTGG
+362 TLNNQFSILTGS
-374 AGCVDCD
+374 AG
-381 TEFFNGERWK
+381 T
-391 RIADYQ
+391 
-397 PGDKVLQY
+397 
-405 NPETKTAQLVTP
+405 
-417 LRYIKQNCEEFWHI
+417 
-431 QGRIFD
+431 
-437 QCVSD
+437 
-442 DHLMAY
+442 
-448 HRSRTDNLI
+448 
-457 TEPAETFVPKIQKG
+457 
-471 YYCTTPSGFFF
+471 
-482 DGPGIDLTDE
+482 
-492 QIELMCAVIC
+492 
-502 DGSLMSA
+502 
-509 TSERCRFH
+509 
-517 LKKER
+517 
-522 KKERLVD
+522 
-529 ICQRANVAVVSSPSA
+529 
-544 SEGYT
+544 
-549 DFYLNTPL
+549 
-557 RTKEFTAEWYSCS
+557 
-570 QHQLQL
+570 
-576 IANNIRFWD
+576 
-585 GHEYKNGSSNFS
+585 
-597 SNVKANA
+597 
-604 DFVQFVFASTGHRS
+604 
-618 SIYTL
+618 
-623 NRSGEQYL
+623 
-631 TNGKTY
+631 
-637 TRKSVDF
+637 
-644 RVNYATSSKVPYPY
+644 
-658 AKDKGTAITRV
+658 
-669 RSIDGYKYCFTLP
+669 
-682 TGYWV
+682 
-687 SRRNGK
+687 
-693 ISILHNCG
+693 G
-701 KSSTV
+701 KSSAV

-740 GKTIHRLLKYD
+740 GRTIHRLLKYD

-761 ENPVPYDI
+761 ENPLPYDI

-816 TIKSNTM
+816 TIKSHTM

-1062 IGQKKILQQAVR
+1062 IGQKKILQQAVK

-1088 LQEATKPKEYLDDQ
+1088 LQEATKSKESLDEQ
-1102 KVSITQ
+1102 KV
-1108 L
+1108 

>member
-362 TLNNQFSILTGG
+362 TLNNQFSILTGS
-374 AGCVDCD
+374 AGV
-381 TEFFNGERWK
+381 
-391 RIADYQ
+391 
-397 PGDKVLQY
+397 
-405 NPETKTAQLVTP
+405 
-417 LRYIKQNCEEFWHI
+417 
-431 QGRIFD
+431 
-437 QCVSD
+437 
-442 DHLMAY
+442 
-448 HRSRTDNLI
+448 
-457 TEPAETFVPKIQKG
+457 
-471 YYCTTPSGFFF
+471 
-482 DGPGIDLTDE
+482 
-492 QIELMCAVIC
+492 
-502 DGSLMSA
+502 
-509 TSERCRFH
+509 
-517 LKKER
+517 
-522 KKERLVD
+522 
-529 ICQRANVAVVSSPSA
+529 
-544 SEGYT
+544 
-549 DFYLNTPL
+549 
-557 RTKEFTAEWYSCS
+557 
-570 QHQLQL
+570 
-576 IANNIRFWD
+576 
-585 GHEYKNGSSNFS
+585 
-597 SNVKANA
+597 
-604 DFVQFVFASTGHRS
+604 
-618 SIYTL
+618 
-623 NRSGEQYL
+623 
-631 TNGKTY
+631 
-637 TRKSVDF
+637 
-644 RVNYATSSKVPYPY
+644 
-658 AKDKGTAITRV
+658 
-669 RSIDGYKYCFTLP
+669 
-682 TGYWV
+682 
-687 SRRNGK
+687 
-693 ISILHNCG
+693 G
-701 KSSTV
+701 KSSVV

-761 ENPVPYDI
+761 ENPLPYDI

-816 TIKSNTM
+816 TIKSHTM

-1062 IGQKKILQQAVR
+1062 IGQKKILQQAVK

-1088 LQEATKPKEYLDDQ
+1088 LQEATKSKESLDE
-1102 KVSITQ
+1102 
-1108 L
+1108 

>member
-326 AAHIEINPERA
+326 AAHIEINSERA

-362 TLNNQFSILTGG
+362 TLDNQFSILTGS
-374 AGCVDCD
+374 AGV
-381 TEFFNGERWK
+381 
-391 RIADYQ
+391 
-397 PGDKVLQY
+397 
-405 NPETKTAQLVTP
+405 
-417 LRYIKQNCEEFWHI
+417 
-431 QGRIFD
+431 
-437 QCVSD
+437 
-442 DHLMAY
+442 
-448 HRSRTDNLI
+448 
-457 TEPAETFVPKIQKG
+457 
-471 YYCTTPSGFFF
+471 
-482 DGPGIDLTDE
+482 
-492 QIELMCAVIC
+492 
-502 DGSLMSA
+502 
-509 TSERCRFH
+509 
-517 LKKER
+517 
-522 KKERLVD
+522 
-529 ICQRANVAVVSSPSA
+529 
-544 SEGYT
+544 
-549 DFYLNTPL
+549 
-557 RTKEFTAEWYSCS
+557 
-570 QHQLQL
+570 
-576 IANNIRFWD
+576 
-585 GHEYKNGSSNFS
+585 
-597 SNVKANA
+597 
-604 DFVQFVFASTGHRS
+604 
-618 SIYTL
+618 
-623 NRSGEQYL
+623 
-631 TNGKTY
+631 
-637 TRKSVDF
+637 
-644 RVNYATSSKVPYPY
+644 
-658 AKDKGTAITRV
+658 
-669 RSIDGYKYCFTLP
+669 
-682 TGYWV
+682 
-687 SRRNGK
+687 
-693 ISILHNCG
+693 G
-701 KSSTV
+701 KSSVV

-1062 IGQKKILQQAVR
+1062 IGQKKILQQAVK

-1088 LQEATKPKEYLDDQ
+1088 LQEATKSKESLDEQ
-1102 KVSITQ
+1102 KV
-1108 L
+1108 

>member
-362 TLNNQFSILTGG
+362 TLNNQFSILTGS
-374 AGCVDCD
+374 AGV
-381 TEFFNGERWK
+381 
-391 RIADYQ
+391 
-397 PGDKVLQY
+397 
-405 NPETKTAQLVTP
+405 
-417 LRYIKQNCEEFWHI
+417 
-431 QGRIFD
+431 
-437 QCVSD
+437 
-442 DHLMAY
+442 
-448 HRSRTDNLI
+448 
-457 TEPAETFVPKIQKG
+457 
-471 YYCTTPSGFFF
+471 
-482 DGPGIDLTDE
+482 
-492 QIELMCAVIC
+492 
-502 DGSLMSA
+502 
-509 TSERCRFH
+509 
-517 LKKER
+517 
-522 KKERLVD
+522 
-529 ICQRANVAVVSSPSA
+529 
-544 SEGYT
+544 
-549 DFYLNTPL
+549 
-557 RTKEFTAEWYSCS
+557 
-570 QHQLQL
+570 
-576 IANNIRFWD
+576 
-585 GHEYKNGSSNFS
+585 
-597 SNVKANA
+597 
-604 DFVQFVFASTGHRS
+604 
-618 SIYTL
+618 
-623 NRSGEQYL
+623 
-631 TNGKTY
+631 
-637 TRKSVDF
+637 
-644 RVNYATSSKVPYPY
+644 
-658 AKDKGTAITRV
+658 
-669 RSIDGYKYCFTLP
+669 
-682 TGYWV
+682 
-687 SRRNGK
+687 
-693 ISILHNCG
+693 G
-701 KSSTV
+701 KSSVV

-816 TIKSNTM
+816 TIKSHTM

-889 KELYINQHV
+889 KELYINQHI

-1062 IGQKKILQQAVR
+1062 IGQKKILQQAVK

-1088 LQEATKPKEYLDDQ
+1088 LQEATKPKEYLDEQ
-1102 KVSITQ
+1102 KV
-1108 L
+1108 

>member
-44 RIEEVLEGEVPE
+44 RIEEVLEGEVPD

-362 TLNNQFSILTGG
+362 TLNNQFSILTGS
-374 AGCVDCD
+374 AGV
-381 TEFFNGERWK
+381 
-391 RIADYQ
+391 
-397 PGDKVLQY
+397 
-405 NPETKTAQLVTP
+405 
-417 LRYIKQNCEEFWHI
+417 
-431 QGRIFD
+431 
-437 QCVSD
+437 
-442 DHLMAY
+442 
-448 HRSRTDNLI
+448 
-457 TEPAETFVPKIQKG
+457 
-471 YYCTTPSGFFF
+471 
-482 DGPGIDLTDE
+482 
-492 QIELMCAVIC
+492 
-502 DGSLMSA
+502 
-509 TSERCRFH
+509 
-517 LKKER
+517 
-522 KKERLVD
+522 
-529 ICQRANVAVVSSPSA
+529 
-544 SEGYT
+544 
-549 DFYLNTPL
+549 
-557 RTKEFTAEWYSCS
+557 
-570 QHQLQL
+570 
-576 IANNIRFWD
+576 
-585 GHEYKNGSSNFS
+585 
-597 SNVKANA
+597 
-604 DFVQFVFASTGHRS
+604 
-618 SIYTL
+618 
-623 NRSGEQYL
+623 
-631 TNGKTY
+631 
-637 TRKSVDF
+637 
-644 RVNYATSSKVPYPY
+644 
-658 AKDKGTAITRV
+658 
-669 RSIDGYKYCFTLP
+669 
-682 TGYWV
+682 
-687 SRRNGK
+687 
-693 ISILHNCG
+693 G
-701 KSSTV
+701 KSSVV

-761 ENPVPYDI
+761 ENPLPYDI

-816 TIKSNTM
+816 TIKSHTM

-1062 IGQKKILQQAVR
+1062 IGQKKILQQAVK

-1088 LQEATKPKEYLDDQ
+1088 LQEATKPKEYADDQ
-1102 KVSITQ
+1102 QV
-1108 L
+1108 

>member
-146 LMKIKGIGPVTAQR
+146 LTKIKGIGPVTAQR

-192 HFYGSPEAAVEVIEK
+192 HFYGSPEAAIEVIEK

-362 TLNNQFSILTGG
+362 TLNNQFSILTGS
-374 AGCVDCD
+374 AGV
-381 TEFFNGERWK
+381 
-391 RIADYQ
+391 
-397 PGDKVLQY
+397 
-405 NPETKTAQLVTP
+405 
-417 LRYIKQNCEEFWHI
+417 
-431 QGRIFD
+431 
-437 QCVSD
+437 
-442 DHLMAY
+442 
-448 HRSRTDNLI
+448 
-457 TEPAETFVPKIQKG
+457 
-471 YYCTTPSGFFF
+471 
-482 DGPGIDLTDE
+482 
-492 QIELMCAVIC
+492 
-502 DGSLMSA
+502 
-509 TSERCRFH
+509 
-517 LKKER
+517 
-522 KKERLVD
+522 
-529 ICQRANVAVVSSPSA
+529 
-544 SEGYT
+544 
-549 DFYLNTPL
+549 
-557 RTKEFTAEWYSCS
+557 
-570 QHQLQL
+570 
-576 IANNIRFWD
+576 
-585 GHEYKNGSSNFS
+585 
-597 SNVKANA
+597 
-604 DFVQFVFASTGHRS
+604 
-618 SIYTL
+618 
-623 NRSGEQYL
+623 
-631 TNGKTY
+631 
-637 TRKSVDF
+637 
-644 RVNYATSSKVPYPY
+644 
-658 AKDKGTAITRV
+658 
-669 RSIDGYKYCFTLP
+669 
-682 TGYWV
+682 
-687 SRRNGK
+687 
-693 ISILHNCG
+693 G
-701 KSSTV
+701 KSSVV

-761 ENPVPYDI
+761 ENPLPYDI

-1062 IGQKKILQQAVR
+1062 IGQKKILQQAVK

-1088 LQEATKPKEYLDDQ
+1088 LQEATKSKESLDEQ
-1102 KVSITQ
+1102 KV
-1108 L
+1108 

>member
-146 LMKIKGIGPVTAQR
+146 LTKIKGIGPVTAQR

-192 HFYGSPEAAVEVIEK
+192 HFYGSPEAAIEVIEK

-362 TLNNQFSILTGG
+362 TLNNQFSILTGS
-374 AGCVDCD
+374 AGV
-381 TEFFNGERWK
+381 
-391 RIADYQ
+391 
-397 PGDKVLQY
+397 
-405 NPETKTAQLVTP
+405 
-417 LRYIKQNCEEFWHI
+417 
-431 QGRIFD
+431 
-437 QCVSD
+437 
-442 DHLMAY
+442 
-448 HRSRTDNLI
+448 
-457 TEPAETFVPKIQKG
+457 
-471 YYCTTPSGFFF
+471 
-482 DGPGIDLTDE
+482 
-492 QIELMCAVIC
+492 
-502 DGSLMSA
+502 
-509 TSERCRFH
+509 
-517 LKKER
+517 
-522 KKERLVD
+522 
-529 ICQRANVAVVSSPSA
+529 
-544 SEGYT
+544 
-549 DFYLNTPL
+549 
-557 RTKEFTAEWYSCS
+557 
-570 QHQLQL
+570 
-576 IANNIRFWD
+576 
-585 GHEYKNGSSNFS
+585 
-597 SNVKANA
+597 
-604 DFVQFVFASTGHRS
+604 
-618 SIYTL
+618 
-623 NRSGEQYL
+623 
-631 TNGKTY
+631 
-637 TRKSVDF
+637 
-644 RVNYATSSKVPYPY
+644 
-658 AKDKGTAITRV
+658 
-669 RSIDGYKYCFTLP
+669 
-682 TGYWV
+682 
-687 SRRNGK
+687 
-693 ISILHNCG
+693 G
-701 KSSTV
+701 KSSVV

-761 ENPVPYDI
+761 ENPLPYDI

-992 MIVNLTEQGDIILG
+992 MIVNLTEQGDVVLG

-1062 IGQKKILQQAVR
+1062 IGQKKILQQAVK

-1088 LQEATKPKEYLDDQ
+1088 LQEATKPKEYLDEQ
-1102 KVSITQ
+1102 KV
-1108 L
+1108 